1 MPCAGSRKSRRKH
14 KEPQEAERAAGST
27 KSKEPRRAREREKG
41 GVPHAGRAW
50 ERDRAQEGKGG
61 IASTFGRGE
70 RRRHKAVRL
79 HAPPFCSMRPRGRE
93 PDSTKKYKIR
103 INI

>member
-1 MPCAGSRKSRRKH
+1 MRRKQKEPQKAQRAAGSRKSRRER
-14 KEPQEAERAAGST
+14 KEQRAA
-27 KSKEPRRAREREKG
+27 ARTG
-41 GVPHAGRAW
+41 
-50 ERDRAQEGKGG
+50 EGKGG

-70 RRRHKAVRL
+70 RRRHDAVRL